1 MTRPFRSSKCPAGF
15 ILSKSAIGPSSVSY
29 THLDV
34 YKRQD
39 QLHKHFFQLVTP
51 EPRGPVWEPPADI
64 LETDRQFLI
73 LIALPGVD
81 PSGVTVV
88 IDENA
93 LHIVGERP
101 LMISRDTV
109 IRRLEIPYG
118 RFEKRISLPAGNYKM
133 TENVLMNG
141 CLRLVLNKLG

>member
-1 MTRPFRSSKCPAGF
+1 MCEGINLIGSIHFEFRFPGTRH
-15 ILSKSAIGPSSVSY
+15 SA
-29 THLDV
+29 
-34 YKRQD
+34 
-39 QLHKHFFQLVTP
+39 
-51 EPRGPVWEPPADI
+51 
-64 LETDRQFLI
+64 ETDRQFLI

>member
-1 MTRPFRSSKCPAGF
+1 MKFRD
-15 ILSKSAIGPSSVSY
+15 PSNPMWIQA
-29 THLDV
+29 L
-34 YKRQD
+34 KMLEQAD
-39 QLHKHFFQLVTP
+39 QLHKHFFQLVKP
-51 EPRGPVWEPPADI
+51 KPNGPVWEPPADI

-133 TENVLMNG
+133 TENFLMNG

>member
-1 MTRPFRSSKCPAGF
+1 MKFRD
-15 ILSKSAIGPSSVSY
+15 PSNPMWIQA
-29 THLDV
+29 L
-34 YKRQD
+34 KMLEQAD
-39 QLHKHFFQLVTP
+39 QLHKHFFQLVKP
-51 EPRGPVWEPPADI
+51 KPSGPVWEPPADI

-81 PSGVTVV
+81 
-88 IDENA
+88 
-93 LHIVGERP
+93 
-101 LMISRDTV
+101 
-109 IRRLEIPYG
+109 RLEIPYG

>member
-1 MTRPFRSSKCPAGF
+1 MTFRD
-15 ILSKSAIGPSSVSY
+15 PSNPMWIQA
-29 THLDV
+29 L
-34 YKRQD
+34 KMLEQAD
-39 QLHKHFFQLVTP
+39 QLHKHFFQLVK
-51 EPRGPVWEPPADI
+51 PRSHGPVWEPPVDI
-64 LETDRQFLI
+64 LETDRQLSV

-88 IDENA
+88 IEENA

-101 LMISRDTV
+101 VMISRDTV

-118 RFEKRISLPAGNYKM
+118 RFEKRIILPAGNYKL
-133 TENVLMNG
+133 TENALSNG

>member
-1 MTRPFRSSKCPAGF
+1 MKFRD
-15 ILSKSAIGPSSVSY
+15 PSNPMWMQA
-29 THLDV
+29 L
-34 YKRQD
+34 KMLEQAD
-39 QLHKHFFQLVTP
+39 QLHKHFFQLVKPRT
-51 EPRGPVWEPPADI
+51 RGPVWEPPVDI

-73 LIALPGVD
+73 VIALPGVE
-81 PSGVTVV
+81 PSEVTVV

-101 LMISRDTV
+101 IMINRDTA

-118 RFEKRISLPAGNYKM
+118 RFEKRISLPQGNYKVA
-133 TENVLMNG
+133 ENVLSNG